1 MTNLSKVSILSKLN
15 FKNMNIGPRFIAIV
29 LGGTAVTVIV
39 AVTAITQLANI
50 GKEIEGIAERDLP
63 ITVALTEITQEQ
75 LEQSTVLERVLLA
88 GGVVARDEQRLRELE
103 QLFDKES
110 ESIMSHIHET
120 EAMLAKARDTAETEE
135 GRHEFGKL
143 LTELEAVD
151 ALHKIFEAD
160 AHAMMKFLDEGK
172 IAEASETITGLEHTA
187 EELTHGLESMTKEIE
202 KFTLQAAL
210 KAEEHEKSALFWLT
224 VISLIGVIGAPT
236 IAWLVTRK
244 TVTQPINNLTGI
256 MTTLAAGNNDI
267 EVAYQDR
274 ADEIGTMAGAVEV
287 FKVNAIENKRLEA
300 EAAEAAKAEEEREKQ
315 AIKDKEIQREQAEK
329 EAFEGRIKLADDFNS
344 VVGSIL
350 EAVTAAATELETT
363 ASSMT
368 TVAEQSQAEASDAA
382 SATEQAT
389 ANVQAVASASE
400 EMTSSISEISRQV
413 ASSSEITEG
422 AVVEAASTGDLVK
435 ELAATASSIG
445 EVVEFITDIANQT
458 NLLALNATIE
468 AARAGDA
475 GKGFAVVATEV
486 KALADQTAK
495 ATEEI
500 SKQISDI
507 QLRTE
512 DTAKA
517 MERIQGVIGET
528 SQVATTIASAIE
540 EQSAATSEISRNA
553 QEAAVGTE
561 RVSENMTK
569 VNAGAAE
576 TSTAATQVFSASQE
590 LAKNGSSLKV
600 AIDGF
605 LENLRAA

>member
-1 MTNLSKVSILSKLN
+1 MSSLTREGIPGLFDVRKWSI
-15 FKNMNIGPRFIAIV
+15 GQRFVAVV
-29 LGGTAVTVIV
+29 LGGTAVTIIV
-39 AVTAITQLANI
+39 AITAISQLSSI

-63 ITVALTEITQEQ
+63 ITIALVEITQEQ

-88 GGVVARDEQRLRELE
+88 GGVVARNEQKLKELE
-103 QLFDKES
+103 ALFDEES

-120 EAMLAKARDTAETEE
+120 EAMLATARDTAETEE
-135 GRHEFGKL
+135 GRHEFQEL
-143 LTELEAVD
+143 LTELEAID
-151 ALHKIFEAD
+151 ALHLTFEAD
-160 AHAMMKFLDEGK
+160 AHQMMKYLDEGQIDK
-172 IAEASETITGLEHTA
+172 ASETIEGLEHTA
-187 EELTHGLESMTKEIE
+187 AELTHGLEAMTKEIE
-202 KFTLQAAL
+202 QFTLEAAS

-224 VISLIGVIGAPT
+224 VISLIGVIGAPVT
-236 IAWLVTRK
+236 AWLVTRK
-244 TVTQPINNLTGI
+244 TVTQPIANLTEI
-256 MTTLAAGNNDI
+256 MTTLAEGDNDI

-274 ADEIGTMAGAVEV
+274 HDEIGIMAGAVQV

-300 EAAEAAKAEEEREKQ
+300 EAAEAATAEEEREKQ
-315 AIKDKEIQREQAEK
+315 AIKDKEIERERAEK
-329 EAFEGRIKLADDFNS
+329 QAQEDRAKLADDFNG
-344 VVGSIL
+344 VVGSVL
-350 EAVTAAATELETT
+350 DAVTAAATELEST

-368 TVAEQSQAEASDAA
+368 SVAEQSQVQAGDAA
-382 SATEQAT
+382 SATEQAS

-413 ASSSEITEG
+413 STSGQITEN
-422 AVVEAASTGDLVK
+422 AVVEAAATGELVK
-435 ELAATASSIG
+435 ELATTADSIG

-475 GKGFAVVATEV
+475 GKGFAVVASEV

-500 SKQISDI
+500 SKQISGI
-507 QLRTE
+507 QSRTE

-528 SQVATTIASAIE
+528 SEVATTIASAIE

-561 RVSENMTK
+561 RVSDNMSK

-576 TSTAATQVFSASQE
+576 TSTAASQVFSASKE
-590 LAKNGSSLKV
+590 LAQNGATLKT
-600 AIDGF
+600 AITDF
-605 LENLRAA
+605 LEGLRAA